1 MAGWLSFLRWLH
13 FEKKGRRHSFPMDNQ
28 RIIYTMRDFEDL
40 REQNKSSVIADE
52 KKVRELRSKKD
63 AKVFF

>member
-1 MAGWLSFLRWLH
+1 
-13 FEKKGRRHSFPMDNQ
+13 MDNQ

-52 KKVRELRSKKD
+52 KKVRDLRSKKN
-63 AKVFF
+63 AQVFF